1 MKNLIR
7 ETFLNMK
14 GIFRFIFYNE
24 IGVSEERGWSMNTAD
39 RRIEIISILSV
50 RHHTTAKELA
60 AEFGVTIRTIH
71 NDVQALS
78 PGFPIYTKQGGDGGI
93 FIREDYKPYSNTLTP
108 AELNVLCELYEQ
120 AEGEHKRIL
129 LQLIR
134 KYGPDKLSC

>member
-1 MKNLIR
+1 
-7 ETFLNMK
+7 MK
-14 GIFRFIFYNE
+14 GIFRFVFYNE
-24 IGVSEERGWSMNTAD
+24 IGVPEEGRWSMNTAD

-71 NDVQALS
+71 NDIQALS

-93 FIREDYKPYSNTLTP
+93 FIREDYKPYSNTLTSI
-108 AELNVLCELYEQ
+108 ELNVLQELYSE
-120 AEGEHKRIL
+120 AEGVHKVIL

-134 KYGPDKLSC
+134 KYGPDKLQL